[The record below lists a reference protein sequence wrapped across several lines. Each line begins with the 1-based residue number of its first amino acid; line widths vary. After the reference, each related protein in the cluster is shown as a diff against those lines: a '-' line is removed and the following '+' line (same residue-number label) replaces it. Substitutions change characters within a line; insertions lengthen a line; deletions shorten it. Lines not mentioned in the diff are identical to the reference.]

1 MKFLVLRKSLR
12 GLFHLFPCNLPRYSQ
27 ILTGVLEFSS
37 ISLCLGVCA
46 LGCFGACALVK
57 ELGKDPG
64 YRKWDWKSAMHS
76 SKGVRK
82 EG

>member
-1 MKFLVLRKSLR
+1 MKIPVLRKSVR
-12 GLFHLFPCNLPRYSQ
+12 RLFHLFPCNLPRYFQ

-37 ISLCLGVCA
+37 ISMCLGICA
-46 LGCFGACALVK
+46 LDCLGICALVK

-64 YRKWDWKSAMHS
+64 YGRWDWKLAMCS
-76 SKGVRK
+76 SKEVRK

>member
-1 MKFLVLRKSLR
+1 MALPSFSLQSTLVLS
-12 GLFHLFPCNLPRYSQ
+12 Y

-46 LGCFGACALVK
+46 LGCFGICALVR
-57 ELGKDPG
+57 ELGKDPD
-64 YRKWDWKSAMHS
+64 YRKWDWKLAMHS
-76 SKGVRK
+76 SKEVRK

>member
-1 MKFLVLRKSLR
+1 MKFPVLRKSLR
-12 GLFHLFPCNLPRYSQ
+12 WLFHLFPCNLPRYSH

-46 LGCFGACALVK
+46 LGCFGICALVR

-64 YRKWDWKSAMHS
+64 YRKWDQKLAMRS
-76 SKGVRK
+76 FKEVRK
-82 EG
+82 EE